1 MNNSTQTV
9 LIAIDL
15 EDKTLHRLELSYPN
29 LEHLASKVVLL
40 YVVEKGQYEKSGDE
54 EERNRLV
61 KERNEQLAI
70 LASHIQKKTNLEV
83 KPVIQIGHPAEEIMK
98 AAVSYGADL
107 IAMSTHTHPEDDYA
121 QKNELGT
128 TVKKV
133 LHQSPV
139 PVFTFNSN
147 VPLRKIEKI
156 LLPLDLTA
164 ETRQKVT
171 NAIDIAGKLKAS
183 IHIVAVFTSSYD
195 EIRQQLEEQMALAR
209 NFIEESNIPV
219 TIKLVTSEKGNRNV
233 AFRILKYAEEI
244 NADLIMIMIQQETRL
259 EKFFLGSV
267 ADTILRFAKVPVMS
281 VIPKELS
288 TVILGD

>member
-1 MNNSTQTV
+1 MTNSNQTV

-15 EDKTLHRLELSYPN
+15 EDATLHRLELSYPN
-29 LEHLASKVVLL
+29 LVHLAGKVFLM
-40 YVVEKGQYEKSGDE
+40 YVIDKETIEHADE
-54 EERNRLV
+54 EERNHIV
-61 KERNEQLAI
+61 KEKNEQLAA
-70 LASHIQKKTNLEV
+70 LATNIQKKTNIEV
-83 KPVIQIGHPAEEIMK
+83 KPVIQIGHPADEILK
-98 AAVSYGADL
+98 ASVSYGVDL
-107 IAMSTHTHPEDDYA
+107 IAMSTHTHPEDDYP
-121 QKNELGT
+121 QKNTLGS

-171 NAIDIAGKLKAS
+171 NAIDFAGKLNAS
-183 IHIVAVFTSSYD
+183 IHIVAVFNSSYE
-195 EIRQQLEEQMALAR
+195 EIKQQLEEQMALAR

-219 TIKLVTSEKGNRNV
+219 TTKLITSEKGNRHL
-233 AFRILKYAEEI
+233 AFRILEYAEEI
-244 NADLIMIMIQQETRL
+244 DADLIMIMTQQETRI
-259 EKFFLGSV
+259 EKFFMGSA

-288 TVILGD
+288 SVIWGA